1 MNSGLLLLLVAALYT
16 SGCVNA
22 VDITVTDTEKAVKA
36 AYDLFTGR
44 TTNQKDYSTVIT
56 LDSNENVAVT
66 CKYFKKS
73 AFNCNLPK
81 GYLLPETE
89 TNQVG
94 TWFVKNI
101 AKVYGVYQ
109 TPVDKNYGGCYANL
123 KDQDFYGGG
132 KKYELFNYHIE
143 VKPGEKSGCKQDSL
157 ESKLLRML
165 LSRIL
170 Q

>member
-22 VDITVTDTEKAVKA
+22 VEITVTDTEKAVKA

-66 CKYFKKS
+66 CEYFKKS
-73 AFNCNLPK
+73 AFNCGLPK
-81 GYLLPETE
+81 GYLLPQTE

-94 TWFVKNI
+94 TWFLNHI
-101 AKVYGVYQ
+101 APNGQYQ
-109 TPVDKNYGGCYANL
+109 PPVNKPNYPGFYANL
-123 KDQDFYGGG
+123 KKQDMYGEGN
-132 KKYELFNYHIE
+132 KYELFNYHIE